1 MVDSK
6 LQMSAEVLVKD
17 LLKVKE
23 GEVFVITADT
33 LTDPDVIEA
42 IDRTAQCAGAKV
54 LLALTP
60 SPDGVSLAADKDLAV
75 DVMSE
80 MLAHAD
86 VWVELNVRWLLYS
99 SPYYYAKKN
108 NPRLRHMCLTGTN
121 ADTLIRCVGQVNY
134 PKMREF

>member
-99 SPYYYAKKN
+99 
-108 NPRLRHMCLTGTN
+108 
-121 ADTLIRCVGQVNY
+121 
-134 PKMREF
+134 

>member
-60 SPDGVSLAADKDLAV
+60 
-75 DVMSE
+75 
-80 MLAHAD
+80 
-86 VWVELNVRWLLYS
+86 
-99 SPYYYAKKN
+99 
-108 NPRLRHMCLTGTN
+108 
-121 ADTLIRCVGQVNY
+121 
-134 PKMREF
+134 